1 MSTEVMP
8 PAEGESGAPDG
19 RPRVQFDHHSDEF
32 ARDPWSVY
40 AAARSE
46 CPVAWNDA
54 YGGFWVLSKY
64 EDIKQ
69 VALDD
74 HTFSSADTIVIPPK
88 LINRRAIPIES
99 DPPEFYE
106 YRRIMNP
113 VLSPAAIEK
122 IEPAI
127 QEFITRCIDEFIERG
142 SCDIVTELADP
153 VPAMTTLYLLGL
165 PVEEWRL
172 FSEPL
177 HATVFHRQDNP
188 IRKEALPLYRRMH
201 EIIVEAIAERHR
213 TPRNDGISRLM
224 TGEVQGRQITDE
236 EVIEMTELILSGGID
251 TTGSAIGNALLYL
264 DQNHAARAHL
274 IEHPEAIPQA
284 VEEFL
289 RYEAPQQGL
298 ARTAKKD
305 CAIGGQHVKA
315 GERIFLLWASGNRD
329 DDAFPDPDE
338 VVLDR
343 FPNRHMT
350 FGLGAHRCLGS
361 TVARKQIVH
370 SLTAVLNRLPDFVVD
385 RPRVTHAETIGV
397 VYGHFS
403 IPLTFTPG
411 SRLLPKGPPLR

>member
-1 MSTEVMP
+1 MTAEVVP
-8 PAEGESGAPDG
+8 SGDSEAATHSA
-19 RPRVQFDHHSDEF
+19 RPGIRFDHHSDEF

-40 AAARSE
+40 AKARAE
-46 CPVAWNDA
+46 CPVAWNEA

-64 EDIKQ
+64 DDIKR

-88 LINRRAIPIES
+88 LLKRRAIPIES
-99 DPPEFYE
+99 DPPDFFE

-113 VLSPAAIEK
+113 ILSPAAIAK
-122 IEPAI
+122 VEPAI
-127 QEFITRCIDEFIERG
+127 KRFIDGCIDDFIERG
-142 SCDIVTELADP
+142 ECDIVTEFADP
-153 VPAMTTLYLLGL
+153 VPAMTTLHILGL
-165 PVEEWRL
+165 PVEDWRL

-188 IRKEALPLYRRMH
+188 IRKDALPQYRQMH
-201 EIIVEAIAERHR
+201 ETIVGAIAERR
-213 TPRNDGISRLM
+213 RRPADDAISRLM
-224 TGEVQGRQITDE
+224 TGEVHGRPISDE
-236 EVIEMTELILSGGID
+236 EVIEMVELILSGGID
-251 TTGSAIGNALLYL
+251 TTGSAIGNAMLYL
-264 DQNHAARAHL
+264 DRNHAARAHL
-274 IEHPEAIPQA
+274 IEHLDAIPQA

-298 ARTAKKD
+298 ARTAKQD
-305 CAIGGQHVKA
+305 CVIAGQQVRA
-315 GERIFLLWASGNRD
+315 GERLMLLWASGNRD
-329 DDAFPDPDE
+329 EEAFPAPDD

-361 TVARKQIVH
+361 TVARRQMIL
-370 SLTAVLNRLPDFVVD
+370 SLDALLRRMPDFVVD
-385 RPRVTHAETIGV
+385 WPRVTHAETIGV

-411 SRLLPKGPPLR
+411 RRLSETSLSGG

>member
-8 PAEGESGAPDG
+8 PGDG
-19 RPRVQFDHHSDEF
+19 DGSAADDRPRIHFDHHSDEF

-40 AAARSE
+40 AQARSG

-64 EDIKQ
+64 EDIKR

-74 HTFSSADTIVIPPK
+74 HTFSSANTIVIPPK
-88 LINRRAIPIES
+88 LVNRRAIPIES
-99 DPPEFYE
+99 DPPEFYD

-122 IEPAI
+122 VEPAI
-127 QEFITRCIDEFIERG
+127 KQFITRCIDDFIERG
-142 SCDIVTELADP
+142 ECDIVTEFADP
-153 VPAMTTLYLLGL
+153 VPAMTTLHLLGL
-165 PVEEWRL
+165 PVEEWRT

-188 IRKEALPLYRRMH
+188 IRKEALPLYRQMH
-201 EIIVEAIAERHR
+201 GIIVEAIAERR
-213 TPRNDGISRLM
+213 RRPREDGISRLL
-224 TGEVQGRQITDE
+224 TGQVQGRPITDE
-236 EVIEMTELILSGGID
+236 EVVEMVELILSGGID

-264 DQNHAARAHL
+264 DRNHAARQHL
-274 IEHPEAIPQA
+274 IDHPEALPQA

-298 ARTAKKD
+298 ARTALED
-305 CAIGGQHVKA
+305 CTIGGQDVKK
-315 GERIFLLWASGNRD
+315 GELLFLLWASGNRD
-329 DDAFPDPDE
+329 GDSFPDPDD

-361 TVARKQIVH
+361 TVARKQIIH
-370 SLTAVLNRLPDFVVD
+370 SLDAVLSRLPDFVVD
-385 RPRVTHAETIGV
+385 RDGVTHAETIGV

-411 SRLLPKGPPLR
+411 PRVGSS